1 MWMRVVG
8 IELGADASVWKRYM
22 SRVLGSILVSFTIL
36 SRGEQMVN
44 AFNTLKLAKTIIQ
57 SGATNP
63 NVTSVTIT
71 QAVNDVLMNFQAI
84 VAAIG
89 IHVAMFVVY
98 LFRWQSLSKCLKKLE
113 RDPLHPKDLHYRI
126 RRASLIAVG
135 WLCAVKYLPQH
146 H

>member
-1 MWMRVVG
+1 MRVVG
-8 IELGADASVWKRYM
+8 IELGVDGSVWKRYM

-113 RDPLHPKDLHYRI
+113 RDPFRPKDLHYRI
-126 RRASLIAVG
+126 RRASLIGVG
-135 WLCAVKYLPQH
+135 CLCAVNYLLQH